1 MGAGAALHAAHAAAR
16 LSQPHDSDAAAH
28 ASTRTMA
35 GVPAMIFAIVAVLI
49 GLVLFARYPAFL
61 IATLVLGAGAFVVY
75 AMNYGP

>member
-1 MGAGAALHAAHAAAR
+1 
-16 LSQPHDSDAAAH
+16 
-28 ASTRTMA
+28 
-35 GVPAMIFAIVAVLI
+35 MIFAIVAVLI